1 MSLAGGDNSH
11 GSRGVFHIRD
21 WYSSLN
27 LNLQAKQLPCELLKM
42 RKQQRSEAETTV
54 PEKPHQ
60 GAFPKSCCIS
70 ISGACPTERRL
81 PARVTPVGRGRGFF
95 G

>member
-11 GSRGVFHIRD
+11 GSRGAFHIRD
-21 WYSSLN
+21 RYSSLN

-70 ISGACPTERRL
+70 ISGACPTERL
-81 PARVTPVGRGRGFF
+81 LSARMTPVGRGRGFF